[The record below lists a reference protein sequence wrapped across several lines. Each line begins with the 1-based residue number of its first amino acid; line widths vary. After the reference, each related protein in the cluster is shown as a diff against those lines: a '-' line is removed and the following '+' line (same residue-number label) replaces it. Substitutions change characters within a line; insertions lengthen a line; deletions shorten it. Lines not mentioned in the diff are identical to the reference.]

1 MILKHSLKTLI
12 RTPVKTLLFFLLIT
26 AITCASTLGASMY
39 SSSQNMLAAA
49 QEQYTTVGHL
59 EYIGQN
65 YPTYSSYD
73 AALANTLEDIDFDS
87 YSSLPYVKSFERGI
101 TLRSYT
107 PGWKYVSTDSPTKD
121 MAVIIFGVN
130 GMHETTII
138 TEVMNYETGEMEEME
153 APGPVEV
160 YCSMYT
166 LSPYTFSY
174 DNKEYDFTIIN
185 ENPNYMDSDSDE
197 LRPMYQVGNVYIAH
211 GQFSE
216 SGPEIFFEPMDF
228 STTQLTDDQIL
239 FYQSSISQYYDDPYM
254 LSQLATKGIF
264 TDFHEVY
271 DITDAWSDIEQREHI
286 FDIDKSTWPQTPADS
301 WQDVFLQV
309 ADTYEVVNNSMD
321 CIAIDNCSLIPDFQQ
336 GTTSLSSGRFY
347 TDEDDANVAVIS
359 ELLAEQL
366 KLSVGDT
373 IELNL
378 HCAQGEGDFYDSY
391 FPITGFINPNSN
403 QYEIVGIFENTSSA
417 GLNIY
422 IPARSVLSLFETD
435 GEDENEDGRVL
446 DIPYSYSLGS
456 FLIEN
461 GHGVDFQNLFEEI
474 KAPGTKL
481 TIHDQGYMSAAAVFT
496 SMHDTAIILLVGC
509 TVVGIS
515 ILLLFA
521 YLFVT
526 KQKDSLITMLSL
538 GAGETRAYIYLTS
551 GVMLLSAIAAIVG
564 GVAGYFCAGD
574 VLHLAYETA
583 AKNAM
588 DLTYSAIYSSSAA
601 IESILDITPSVIIA
615 ALSSGVIFVVAN
627 ILCALFAHRVLV
639 SERAD
644 ESKTPAAAR
653 RRFNHSFKHAFR
665 SMRRNVTRSMIVP
678 VIALLIV
685 ALLMVYSAVLTDYRN
700 NITELYDSTE
710 ISGHYISV
718 NGKMSDNLLLDG
730 RMIGTL
736 WESDALSSVNAS
748 INTRYEYLG
757 ITEFADGTVPEN
769 VEDLQLPTY
778 YSSFL
783 IERAQRDVVRDWSTL
798 VYSSDIKTA
807 PSLSNSTPIVNY
819 LDGYDESIFQTAD
832 EVCLI
837 PLALALEN
845 DIALG
850 DTIRIAVADISV
862 GVQYFYFDYKV
873 IGFYS
878 SDGTETTG
886 VHSMSREDTIY
897 APLSSGILMSS
908 NANSS
913 DVFAYGNYTV
923 EEFTYYYIDPA
934 TGKVEYF
941 SSSYYDVYN
950 PNNESTYNPFLSDE
964 EQADIAPYTYMPRLN
979 SIRFTLKTGEG
990 VLDGFKDYLREIGVG
1005 SQKKLGSTRTAVVID
1020 DNALIQSVEG
1030 VQKII
1035 GYMEALYPVLFVLII
1050 AIGFIVSY
1058 LLTRTRREELAIMRS
1073 AGAGV
1078 FKTFSAFFIEQV
1090 FLCFVGAVAGFGVIW
1105 AIYGFVSTTQV
1116 ISVLIFFACYIVG
1129 VVMSCLIMNRLNV
1142 LKLLSANE

>member
-1 MILKHSLKTLI
+1 MILKHSLKTLV

-39 SSSQNMLAAA
+39 FSSQNMLTAA
-49 QEQYTTVGHL
+49 QEKYITVGHL
-59 EYIGQN
+59 EYVGQN

-73 AALANTLEDIDFDS
+73 AALANTLEKIDFDS

-107 PGWKYVSTDSPTKD
+107 PGWKYVNTNSPTKD
-121 MAVIIFGVN
+121 MAVIIFGVDAI
-130 GMHETTII
+130 HETTI
-138 TEVMNYETGEMEEME
+138 TTDVLNPETGEMEQMDV
-153 APGPVEV
+153 PGPVNV

-166 LSPYTFSY
+166 LSPYTFTY
-174 DNKEYDFTIIN
+174 ENKEYNFTIIN
-185 ENPNYMDSDSDE
+185 ENPKYMDSDSG
-197 LRPMYQVGNVYIAH
+197 LPRPMYQVGNVYIAH

-216 SGPEIFFEPMDF
+216 LGPEIFFEPMDF
-228 STTQLTDDQIL
+228 STTQLTDDQML
-239 FYQSSISQYYDDPYM
+239 FYQ
-254 LSQLATKGIF
+254 LATSYVSNPVIGGVF
-264 TDFHEVY
+264 TQFHEVY
-271 DITDAWSDIEQREHI
+271 DITDEWSDIEQREHI
-286 FDIDKSTWPQTPADS
+286 FDIDKSTWSQSPADS

-309 ADTYEVVNNSMD
+309 ADTYEVLNNSVD
-321 CIAIDNCSLIPDFQQ
+321 CVAIDNCSLIPDFQQ
-336 GTTSLSSGRFY
+336 GSTSLSSGRFY
-347 TDEDDANVAVIS
+347 TDEDDAHVAVIN
-359 ELLAEQL
+359 ELLANQL
-366 KLSVGDT
+366 DLSVGDT

-378 HCAQGEGDFYDSY
+378 HCAQGEGDFHDSY
-391 FPITGFINPNSN
+391 FPVTGFINPDSN
-403 QYEIVGIFENTSSA
+403 QYEIVGIFKNTSSSR
-417 GLNIY
+417 NIY
-422 IPARSVLSLFETD
+422 IPARGVLPLFETN

-446 DIPYSYSLGS
+446 DIPYSYDLGS

-461 GHGVDFQNLFEEI
+461 GHGVDFQTLFEETR
-474 KAPGTKL
+474 ASGTKL
-481 TIHDQGYMSAAAVFT
+481 TVHDQGYMSAAAVFT
-496 SMHDTAIILLVGC
+496 SMHDTAVILLVGC
-509 TVVGIS
+509 TVVGLS
-515 ILLLFA
+515 VLLLFA

-526 KQKDSLITMLSL
+526 KQKDTLVTMLSL
-538 GAGETRAYIYLTS
+538 GAGEARAYIYLTS
-551 GVMLLSAIAAIVG
+551 GVMLMSIITAIAG
-564 GVAGYFCAGD
+564 GVSGYFCSGEI
-574 VLHLAYETA
+574 LRLAYEAA

-588 DLTYSAIYSSSAA
+588 DMTYSAIYSSSAA

-615 ALSSGVIFVVAN
+615 VLSSGAIFVIAN

-639 SERAD
+639 GERAD

-665 SMRRNVTRSMIVP
+665 SMRRNVARSMIVP

-710 ISGHYISV
+710 INGHYISV
-718 NGKMSDNLLLDG
+718 DGKMSDDLLLDG

-748 INTRYEYLG
+748 INVRYKYLG
-757 ITEFADGTVPEN
+757 ISEFADGTVAEN
-769 VEDLQLPTY
+769 VEDMQLPTY
-778 YSSFL
+778 ESSFL
-783 IERAQRDVVRDWSTL
+783 IERAQRNVIRDWSKL

-807 PSLSNSTPIVNY
+807 PPLSNSTPMVNY

-832 EVCLI
+832 EVCII
-837 PLALALEN
+837 PLSLALDN

-850 DTIRIAVADISV
+850 DIIRIAAADTSTGI
-862 GVQYFYFDYKV
+862 QYFYFDYKV
-873 IGFYS
+873 VGFYS
-878 SDGTETTG
+878 SDGMETTSTY
-886 VHSMSREDTIY
+886 SMSREDTIY
-897 APLSSGILMSS
+897 APLASGVLMSS
-908 NANSS
+908 NANLS
-913 DVFAYGNYTV
+913 DVFAYGNYSV
-923 EEFTYYYIDPA
+923 EEITYYYVDPE
-934 TGKVEYF
+934 TGTVEYV
-941 SSSYYDVYN
+941 SGNYYDVYN

-964 EQADIAPYTYMPRLN
+964 EQADIAPYTYMPRLH

-1005 SQKKLGSTRTAVVID
+1005 SQNKLGSTRTAVVID

-1035 GYMEALYPVLFVLII
+1035 GYMETLYPVLFVLIT

-1078 FKTFSAFFIEQV
+1078 LKTFSAFFIEQV
-1090 FLCFVGAVAGFGVIW
+1090 FLCFVGTAAGFGIIW

-1129 VVMSCLIMNRLNV
+1129 VVMSCLIMNRLNI